1 MPDTATKSISL
12 SAMQTEKA
20 RSVRLADKAKRDPVL
35 RKVLVASTAKDKD
48 IEALTALNIEL
59 AEASSKLT
67 ADLAD
72 LRAAYDKQG
81 AALAKATETL
91 HSAQSAL
98 EESQAEAKSAQA
110 EAEKARADLASALKK
125 AKPAGGQ

>member
-35 RKVLVASTAKDKD
+35 RKALRTHAEQSDASAAK
-48 IEALTALNIEL
+48 ITELTAALDAANAEIEKLRAEL
-59 AEASSKLT
+59 AA
-67 ADLAD
+67 
-72 LRAAYDKQG
+72 
-81 AALAKATETL
+81 
-91 HSAQSAL
+91 
-98 EESQAEAKSAQA
+98 
-110 EAEKARADLASALKK
+110 ALKK